1 MHIHISGFSRWL
13 MVKNLPTN
21 AGDAGLRDPPE
32 EGNGNPLEYY
42 CLGNPKDRSLAGY
55 SPWGCERVRHD
66 LPTKQQQQHI
76 HVCKT
81 IYFV

>member
-42 CLGNPKDRSLAGY
+42 CLGNPKYRGAWQAIVHGVVKESDVTYQLNNNNN
-55 SPWGCERVRHD
+55 
-66 LPTKQQQQHI
+66 I
-76 HVCKT
+76 HMSVKLY
-81 IYFV
+81 I